1 MLEKY
6 FITTAIPYVNGYP
19 HLGHALE
26 FVQTDVLARY
36 NRLQGRE
43 VFFLTGTDE
52 NALKNVQSAEKA
64 GEDVKVFIDRHADV
78 FRKLTKALNLSNDD
92 FIRTTEERHVLGAQK
107 LWKACEERGDIY
119 KKKYQGLYCVGCES
133 FKTEKEL
140 IDGLCLEHKVKPEKV
155 EEENYFF
162 RLSGYEKEILK
173 LIKSDELKI
182 LPVSRKNELVSFI
195 KEGLEDFSISR
206 SRERV
211 KNWGIPVPGDD
222 SQIMYVWF
230 DALSN
235 YINATGYGSDENK
248 FEGWWKNN
256 PNKAHLIGK
265 GISRFHAIYWPAMLI
280 SAKLELPK
288 EILIHGYLTVDGEKI
303 SKSLGNVVDPFKVID
318 KYGVDPV
325 RYFLLRE
332 IPSGEDGDFSEKKL
346 EQRYQA
352 DLANGLG
359 NLIQRVLTLIESGLL
374 GEINYLK
381 KFEKAEIKEF
391 VKNTEEKYRRHVE
404 EFKLHEALVNV
415 FEIIGF
421 ANSYTNEHRPWELV
435 KDNPDH
441 FLEVMT
447 NLTLLI
453 CTASFWIYPFLP
465 ETAEKILRSFG
476 LSLQDKIENLDH
488 KKLVIKK
495 GEGLFPRLK

>member
-36 NRLQGRE
+36 NRLRGRE

-64 GEDVKVFIDRHADV
+64 GEDVKTFIDRHADV
-78 FRKLTKALNLSNDD
+78 FRKLTEVLNLSNDD
-92 FIRTTEERHVLGAQK
+92 FIRTTEERHILGAQK

-140 IDGLCLEHKVKPEKV
+140 IDGLCPEHKVEPEKV

-162 RLSGYEKEILK
+162 RLSGYEKEILRM
-173 LIKSDELKI
+173 IESDELKI
-182 LPVSRKNELVSFI
+182 LPSSRKNELTSFI

-222 SQIMYVWF
+222 SQILFVWF

-235 YINATGYGSDENK
+235 YINALGYGGDESK
-248 FEGWWKNN
+248 FQEWWENN
-256 PNKAHLIGK
+256 PNKEHLIGK
-265 GISRFHAIYWPAMLI
+265 GITRFHAIYWPAVLI
-280 SAKLELPK
+280 SAKLKLPSQ
-288 EILIHGYLTVDGEKI
+288 ILVHGYLTIDGEKI
-303 SKSLGNVVDPFKVID
+303 SKSLGNVVDPFKVVE

-325 RYFLLRE
+325 RYFLLRD
-332 IPSGEDGDFSEKKL
+332 IASGEDGAFSYKQL
-346 EQRYQA
+346 EERYNG

-359 NLIQRVLTLIESGLL
+359 NLIQRVATLVENSLGGELIYKEAESEKLKVESGR
-374 GEINYLK
+374 Y
-381 KFEKAEIKEF
+381 EKAI
-391 VKNTEEKYRRHVE
+391 E
-404 EFKLHEALVNV
+404 EF
-415 FEIIGF
+415 
-421 ANSYTNEHRPWELV
+421 R
-435 KDNPDH
+435 
-441 FLEVMT
+441 
-447 NLTLLI
+447 
-453 CTASFWIYPFLP
+453 
-465 ETAEKILRSFG
+465 
-476 LSLQDKIENLDH
+476 
-488 KKLVIKK
+488 
-495 GEGLFPRLK
+495 

>member
-36 NRLQGRE
+36 NRLRGRE

-64 GEDVKVFIDRHADV
+64 GEDVKTFIDRHADV
-78 FRKLTKALNLSNDD
+78 FRKLTEVLNLSNDD
-92 FIRTTEERHVLGAQK
+92 FIRTTEERHILGAQK

-140 IDGLCLEHKVKPEKV
+140 IDGLCPEHKVEPEKV

-162 RLSGYEKEILK
+162 RLSGYEKEILRM
-173 LIKSDELKI
+173 IESDELKI
-182 LPVSRKNELVSFI
+182 LPSSRKNELTSFI

-222 SQIMYVWF
+222 SQILFVWF

-235 YINATGYGSDENK
+235 YINALGYGGDESK
-248 FEGWWKNN
+248 FQEWWENN
-256 PNKAHLIGK
+256 PNKEHLIGK
-265 GISRFHAIYWPAMLI
+265 GITRFHAIYWPAVLI
-280 SAKLELPK
+280 SAKLKLPSQ
-288 EILIHGYLTVDGEKI
+288 ILVHGYLTIDGEKI
-303 SKSLGNVVDPFKVID
+303 SKSLGNVIDPFKVVE

-332 IPSGEDGDFSEKKL
+332 ISSGEDGDFSEKKL

-359 NLIQRVLTLIESGLL
+359 NLVQRVLTLIENNLG

-381 KFEKAEIKEF
+381 RFEKSEVKEF
-391 VKNTEEKYRRHVE
+391 IKNTEEKYRRNIE
-404 EFKLHEALVNV
+404 EFRLHEALGNV
-415 FEIIGF
+415 FELIGF
-421 ANSYTNEHRPWELV
+421 ANAYTNEHRPWDLAKE
-435 KDNPDH
+435 NPDH
-441 FLEVMT
+441 FLEVMI
-447 NLTLLI
+447 NLTLLV
-453 CTASFWIYPFLP
+453 TAVSFWIYPFLP
-465 ETAEKILRSFG
+465 ETAEKILESFG
-476 LSLQDKIENLDH
+476 LTLQDKIEELDH

-495 GEGLFPRLK
+495 GEVLFPRLS